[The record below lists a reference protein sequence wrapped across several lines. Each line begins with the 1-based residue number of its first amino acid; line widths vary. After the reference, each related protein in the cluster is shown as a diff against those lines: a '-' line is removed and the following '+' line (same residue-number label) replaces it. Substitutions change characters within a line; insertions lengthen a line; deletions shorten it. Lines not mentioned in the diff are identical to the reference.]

1 MGMSATQT
9 SPVAPHVAGQ
19 VPPWHDRLAEP
30 SLSVLVVLEIIGIF
44 VVNPLNE
51 LGLSS
56 GWLDLLLI
64 LLVLAS
70 ALLIVWKSR
79 VAVTVVIASFIA
91 GILALILRTEL
102 PSSLTMFIDLG
113 AKLTFLGTL
122 TWIVGKGVFGP
133 GRVTFHRIRGAVA
146 IYLQISLIFT
156 FLYLLLA
163 RLSPTAFSPPIV
175 LTGPTGDI
183 LRGAR
188 GGATLIHFSLTT
200 LTTVGYGDIIPVHPF
215 ARSLANLEALIG
227 QLFPATILARLVT
240 LEVES
245 HRRT

>member
-1 MGMSATQT
+1 MSATQT
-9 SPVAPHVAGQ
+9 SSMVPHAATTDAR
-19 VPPWHDRLAEP
+19 WHEQLAEP
-30 SLSVLVVLEIIGIF
+30 SLTVLVILELIGIF

-56 GWLDLLLI
+56 GWVDFLVI
-64 LLVLAS
+64 LLVLVS

-79 VAVTVVIASFIA
+79 VAVTVVIISFVA
-91 GILALILRTEL
+91 GILAMILRTEL
-102 PSSLTMFIDLG
+102 PSSLTMCIDFG

-122 TWIVGKGVFGP
+122 TWIVGVGVLGP

-146 IYLQISLIFT
+146 IYLQIALMFA

-163 RLSPTAFSPPIV
+163 RLSPAAFSPPIV
-175 LTGPTGDI
+175 LSGPTGDI

-188 GGATLIHFSLTT
+188 GGAVLVHFSLST
-200 LTTVGYGDIIPVHPF
+200 LTTLGYGDIVPVHPL

-240 LEVES
+240 LELEN
-245 HRRT
+245 RRSA